1 MKLTLDR
8 AALLKPLAALN
19 RIVEKRTT
27 IPILSNILLKAAD
40 GRLTLQA
47 TDLDM
52 EATAGVAAEV
62 EMPGAITLPSA
73 TLHDIARKMPEGG
86 RISMEANAD
95 GTHVV
100 VKSGRSRFTV
110 IALPPGD
117 FPDLSAGE
125 PPHNFAMPAKTLARM
140 IEQTRFAIST
150 EETRYYLNGIYLHV
164 AAGEDGPW
172 LTAVATDGHRLA
184 RVRAAVPEGAAG
196 MPGVIVPRK
205 TVGELVRMLDTTG
218 DVAVSLS
225 AAKIRFAIGDEVLTS
240 KLIDGTYPD
249 YLRVIPQGN
258 DKRATLDRA
267 AMAQATDR
275 VATVSSERGRAVKFV
290 FDKGQ
295 VSMSVTSPESGEAHE
310 EMEADYDAAPLTIGF
325 NAKYMAEILG
335 TLDSDKVAVTMADAG
350 SPTLIATPDD
360 DSLLLVLMPM
370 RV

>member
-62 EMPGAITLPSA
+62 ETPGAITVPSA
-73 TLHDIARKMPEGG
+73 TLHDIARKMPDGG
-86 RISMEANAD
+86 RISIEVNAD
-95 GTHVV
+95 GTRVT
-100 VKSGRSRFTV
+100 VKSGRSRFHV
-110 IALPPGD
+110 VALPPAD

-125 PPHNFAMPAKTLARM
+125 LPHSFSMPAKSLARL

-164 AAGEDGPW
+164 AEGETPW

-184 RVRAAVPEGAAG
+184 RARAPAPEGAAG

-225 AAKIRFAIGDEVLTS
+225 SAKIRFTIGDEVLTS

-258 DKRATLDRA
+258 DKIATLDRE

-275 VATVSSERGRAVKFV
+275 VATVSSERGRAVKFEFETGRV
-290 FDKGQ
+290 A
-295 VSMSVTSPESGEAHE
+295 MSVTSPDNGDAHE
-310 EMEADYDAAPLTIGF
+310 EMEADYAADPIAIGF
-325 NAKYMAEILG
+325 NAKYVAELLG
-335 TLDSDKVAVTMADAG
+335 SLDSDKVTVAMAGAG

>member
-62 EMPGAITLPSA
+62 EAPGAITLPSG

-86 RISMEANAD
+86 RISMEANAG
-95 GTHVV
+95 GTHVL

-110 IALPPGD
+110 NALPPED
-117 FPDLSAGE
+117 FPDLSAGDR
-125 PPHNFAMPAKTLARM
+125 PHSFIMPAKTLARL

-150 EETRYYLNGIYLHV
+150 EETRYYLNGIFLHV
-164 AAGEDGPW
+164 AEGREGPW

-184 RVRAAVPEGAAG
+184 RARTMPPDGAIG

-225 AAKIRFAIGDEVLTS
+225 SSKIRFAIGDEVLTS
-240 KLIDGTYPD
+240 KLIDGTFPD

-258 DKRATLDRA
+258 DKRATLDRV
-267 AMAQATDR
+267 AMAEATDR
-275 VATVSSERGRAVKFV
+275 VSTVSSDRGRAVKFA
-290 FDKGQ
+290 FEQGR
-295 VSMSVTSPESGEAHE
+295 VSMSVTNPESGEAHE
-310 EMEADYDAAPLTIGF
+310 EMEADYEAEPISIGF
-325 NAKYMAEILG
+325 NAKYMAEILSI
-335 TLDSDKVAVTMADAG
+335 LDSDKVAVTMADPG
-350 SPTLIATPDD
+350 SPTLIVTPDD